1 MLLEDKVTLITGA
14 ASGIGAACARLFIE
28 EGASVILTDIDTTSG
43 ESLASELGDKA
54 SFIACDASHE
64 DQVIAA
70 IAALVARH
78 GRLDCAVNNAGITGT
93 PASID
98 AMKLEHWQQ
107 VLNIN
112 LSSVFICL
120 KHELKQM
127 QRQGAGA
134 IVNIASGA
142 GLIAVPNMAG
152 YCASKHGVLGLSKT
166 AAAENIKNG
175 IRVNAVL
182 PGSIRTPMLEQT
194 LALGA
199 EVEKMILASVPCG
212 RFGTPGE
219 IAQSVAWLCSDRASY
234 VSGEAMSV
242 DYATVCR

>member
-1 MLLEDKVTLITGA
+1 MLLTDKITFITGA
-14 ASGIGAACARLFIE
+14 ASGIGEACARLFIE
-28 EGASVILTDIDTTSG
+28 EGASVVVTDIDDASG
-43 ESLASELGDKA
+43 ESLATELGDKA
-54 SFIACDASHE
+54 SFLRCDVSSE
-64 DQVIAA
+64 DQVAGA
-70 IAALVARH
+70 IAAVVARH

-93 PASID
+93 PSSID
-98 AMKLEHWQQ
+98 SMKLEDWQQ
-107 VLNIN
+107 VLNVN
-112 LSSVFICL
+112 LNSVFICL

-127 QRQGAGA
+127 QRQARGA

-166 AAAENIKNG
+166 AAAENINNG

-219 IAQSVAWLCSDRASY
+219 IAQNVAWLCSDRASY

-242 DYATVCR
+242 DYATICR

>member
-1 MLLEDKVTLITGA
+1 MLLTDKITFITGA
-14 ASGIGAACARLFIE
+14 ASGIGEACARLFIE
-28 EGASVILTDIDTTSG
+28 EGASVVVTDIDDASG
-43 ESLASELGDKA
+43 ESLATELGDKA
-54 SFIACDASHE
+54 SFMRCDVSSE
-64 DQVIAA
+64 DQVAGA
-70 IAALVARH
+70 IAAVVARH

-93 PASID
+93 PSSID
-98 AMKLEHWQQ
+98 SMKLEDWQQ
-107 VLNIN
+107 VLNVN
-112 LSSVFICL
+112 LNSVFICL

-127 QRQGAGA
+127 QRQARGA

-166 AAAENIKNG
+166 AAAENINNG

-219 IAQSVAWLCSDRASY
+219 IAQNVAWLCSDRASY

-242 DYATVCR
+242 DYATICR

>member
-1 MLLEDKVTLITGA
+1 
-14 ASGIGAACARLFIE
+14 
-28 EGASVILTDIDTTSG
+28 
-43 ESLASELGDKA
+43 
-54 SFIACDASHE
+54 
-64 DQVIAA
+64 
-70 IAALVARH
+70 
-78 GRLDCAVNNAGITGT
+78 
-93 PASID
+93 
-98 AMKLEHWQQ
+98 

-127 QRQGAGA
+127 QQQGAGA

-194 LALGA
+194 LALGT